1 HSFMPPIRVFGRIEK
16 KYRSKEKI
24 ISPQQYHDI
33 LQEHGTLKLLG
44 SDWNSLVNVVKESN
58 HISEKKKK
66 DVQELLKFVQLSEE
80 DQQYYG
86 KALQDV
92 VSDVAVQ
99 DHSEVVYDEQEP
111 FL

>member
-1 HSFMPPIRVFGRIEK
+1 MKVLVPKFFDCFQMQRQVRIKIRQWI
-16 KYRSKEKI
+16 
-24 ISPQQYHDI
+24 
-33 LQEHGTLKLLG
+33 
-44 SDWNSLVNVVKESN
+44 VNVVNEID

-66 DVQELLKFVQLSEE
+66 DVQELLKVVQLSEE

-99 DHSEVVYDEQEP
+99 DHSKVVYDEQEP

>member
-1 HSFMPPIRVFGRIEK
+1 MAS
-16 KYRSKEKI
+16 RS
-24 ISPQQYHDI
+24 SR
-33 LQEHGTLKLLG
+33 
-44 SDWNSLVNVVKESN
+44 LVNDVNESN

-92 VSDVAVQ
+92 VSDVPVQ
-99 DHSEVVYDEQEP
+99 EHSEVVYDEQEP